1 MTNILD
7 TFNNVMAGF
16 MAPSK
21 MSDFADTFVAAAGI
35 TIASGH
41 PAGVALGVAGLTA
54 IGYAANEVGKQ
65 SPLSMTPPTPR

>member
-21 MSDFADTFVAAAGI
+21 LSDFAGAFVAAAGI

-54 IGYAANEVGKQ
+54 IGYAANEIGKQ
-65 SPLSMTPPTPR
+65 SPLAMTPPAPR

>member
-1 MTNILD
+1 MPNIVD

-54 IGYAANEVGKQ
+54 IGYAANEIGKQ
-65 SPLSMTPPTPR
+65 SPLATTPPAPQ